1 MSEQSFFD
9 EETNRRNFI
18 IKMLSGFGAFLGILI
33 SVPIIGAL
41 VAPIYRVSSKDW
53 RPVGK
58 VDSFKKGATVL
69 VKFKNTSPLP
79 WSGVTS
85 QTASWLRRVS
95 DEEFIAFS
103 VNCAHLGCPVRW
115 IPSSQIFLCPCHGG
129 VYNKDGSYAAGPPPH
144 GLSRYPVRIRKNQVE
159 ILSSPIPITNI

>member
-1 MSEQSFFD
+1 MNEQEVFQKTS
-9 EETNRRNFI
+9 NRRKFI
-18 IKMLSGFGAFLGILI
+18 VKMLSLFGSLVALLI
-33 SVPIIGAL
+33 SVPIIGAF
-41 VAPIYRVSSKDW
+41 VAPMYRKKSKDW

-58 VDSFKKGATVL
+58 VESFKVGSTVL

-95 DEEFIAFS
+95 DDQFIAFS

-115 IPSSQIFLCPCHGG
+115 IPSSQLFLCPCHGG
-129 VYNKDGSYAAGPPPH
+129 VYNKDGSYASGPPPH
-144 GLSRYPVRIRKNQVE
+144 GLSRYPVRIRNNQVE
-159 ILSSPIPITNI
+159 ILSSPIPITTI